1 MNNLK
6 NWIEAARPKTLPV
19 SMAPVILG
27 SAIAY
32 HNDCFNIFPAA
43 ICLIFA
49 VLAQITSNFINDY
62 YDFKKGADRE
72 DRLGPVRAVSA
83 GLIAPSRMLH
93 AIIITIS
100 TALLSGLILIHFG
113 GWQLIFVGLTVAI
126 FAYAYSGGPYPLS
139 YKGLGDIAV
148 IIFYGIV
155 PVVFT
160 YYVQGLSFPL
170 IAWLASL
177 GVGLTGVNLLIVN
190 NYRDMEAD
198 IISGK
203 KTTVVRF
210 GRKTMRYVYLLNC
223 IIAAVIGIWIL
234 KIYSIALIPFM
245 IYSFFLWK
253 KLDQLKGRELNKLLG
268 MTSMNVL
275 LYSLILSLVLIFI

>member
-32 HNDCFNIFPAA
+32 HNDCFSIFPAA

-49 VLAQITSNFINDY
+49 VLAQITYNFINDY

-126 FAYAYSGGPYPLS
+126 FAFAYSGGPCPLS
-139 YKGLGDIAV
+139 CTGRRDVGV
-148 IIFYGIV
+148 IIFYGLV

-160 YYVQGLSFPL
+160 YYLLGRSSAIISWF
-170 IAWLASL
+170 ASL
-177 GVGLTGVNLLIVN
+177 GVGLIGVTLLIRN
-190 NYRDMEAD
+190 TYRILEAH
-198 IISGK
+198 
-203 KTTVVRF
+203 
-210 GRKTMRYVYLLNC
+210 
-223 IIAAVIGIWIL
+223 
-234 KIYSIALIPFM
+234 
-245 IYSFFLWK
+245 
-253 KLDQLKGRELNKLLG
+253 
-268 MTSMNVL
+268 
-275 LYSLILSLVLIFI
+275 ILSG